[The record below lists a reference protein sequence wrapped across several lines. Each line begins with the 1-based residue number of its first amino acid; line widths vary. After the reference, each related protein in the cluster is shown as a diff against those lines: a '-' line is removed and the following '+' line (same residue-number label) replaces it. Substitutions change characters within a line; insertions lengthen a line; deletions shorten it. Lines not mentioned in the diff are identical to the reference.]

1 MPERV
6 SHQEQALRA
15 CKLYVQNTLR
25 NYDERYAI
33 EGVGEAHGDWLR
45 TRFVL
50 ETLHPPGRVR
60 FDPATEPGIFHV
72 EHIVWRRFDD
82 DAELA
87 EWSGDV
93 LRLGLR
99 PHNVICLPANTGAA
113 AMWAVD
119 DDPGVEIH
127 WPEAALG
134 AGAVVLEFLWSFEAM
149 PIDVSDQLLRA
160 AEVRAEGATPP
171 ASPASPVPPVTA
183 AAFEAALDELAKIRQ
198 MLETATAARASSE
211 QQQEILRDELQQ
223 QRQFQSQTRDE
234 AREHNALLQE
244 SLRALAEGLSQLR
257 ERQAD
262 SDDAWQRNTDRVA
275 NLGWRR
281 ARRLQQRLRAIVGDG
296 AERHHELKDSLLALQ
311 RGVDARL
318 DYISWVQDHPWRARL
333 QRWRRSIYNAARRVW
348 RDVSAFLDL
357 FRAYEFKAV
366 AQGDVTALPD
376 RPDTWQVS
384 GPDPR
389 FHMQPKFSRRIPSAG
404 WYVLDIELSSE
415 GPEMLCAPCLYA
427 DYGRGMNEG
436 SRIDLPLHGAGKAHR
451 LSVRFDGDVHCI
463 RLDPTDSRGRV
474 HIGRFR
480 IRKLSWLGAAVR
492 MAWPV
497 LRGGLHS
504 PRQVLRLF
512 TDLVAVWRK
521 EGSRGVQRR
530 VMEQTDRVARANDYA
545 SWVQRFDSIDDA
557 DRARMQAD
565 IAAWE
570 KRPRFSIVMPVYNT
584 PERWLRR
591 CLDTVLMQVY
601 ADWELCIADDAST
614 KPHVRTVLEEYA
626 ARDARIKVHFRE
638 RNGHIVAASNS
649 ALELAQ
655 GDYMVLLDHDDELP
669 EHALFVVAERLVR
682 DPRAKL
688 IYSDEDKIDEAG
700 RRYEPYFKP
709 DWNPELFHSQ
719 NMISHL
725 GVYELALVR
734 EVGCFQAGFE
744 GSQDYDLALR
754 CIERLQPENI
764 AHIPHVLYHWRAIEG
779 STALAHGEKS
789 YAKSAGALALEAH
802 LARCGI
808 AAEVLPALESYHRVR
823 YALPAAPPLVSLI
836 IPTRDRLDLLRLS
849 VGTILEKTTYPNF
862 EILILDNQSREP
874 QTLDYFSD
882 IVRDERVRV
891 IPYDK
896 PFNFSAINNHG
907 ARHARGEVLGL
918 INNDVEVFDGEW
930 LGEMMSHALRPGVGA
945 VGSMLYYPD
954 DRIQHAGVVVG
965 FLGVG
970 AHAFQGKPRGS
981 YGPFG
986 RAKLLQNLSCVTAA
1000 CLLLRREIFAAV
1012 GGLEEDLEVAFNDVD
1027 FCLRILDTG
1036 NRIVWTPYAELYHHE
1051 SASRGLEDSPEKLAR
1066 FTREVEF
1073 MRKRYGA
1080 RLLADAAYN
1089 PNLSLDVEPYVLAWP
1104 PRVHYAFRTDATRD
1118 SGAW

>member
-1 MPERV
+1 MQERLG
-6 SHQEQALRA
+6 QKEQAHRA
-15 CKLYVQNTLR
+15 CKLYVQNALHD
-25 NYDERYAI
+25 YDERYAL
-33 EGVGEAHGDWLR
+33 EGIGAVHDAWLR

-50 ETLHPPGRVR
+50 ENLHPPGRVR
-60 FDPATEPGIFHV
+60 FDPSTEPGIFHL
-72 EHIVWRRFDD
+72 ERIVWRRFDD
-82 DAELA
+82 DGVLTD
-87 EWSGDV
+87 WSGDV
-93 LRLGLR
+93 LRLGVR
-99 PHNVICLPANTGAA
+99 PLNVVLLPSSNAA
-113 AMWAVD
+113 TAMWAVD

-134 AGAVVLEFLWSFEAM
+134 CGAVILEFLWSFEPM
-149 PIDVSDQLLRA
+149 SIGVSDQLLHA
-160 AEVRAEGATPP
+160 AQDAVGE
-171 ASPASPVPPVTA
+171 ASPAAESVAPPPVPVTA
-183 AAFEAALDELAKIRQ
+183 AFDVALGELATIRQ
-198 MLETATAARASSE
+198 MLEAANAARLSFD
-211 QQQEILRDELQQ
+211 QQQEVLREQLQQ
-223 QRQFQSQTRDE
+223 QQLAQAQARDE
-234 AREHNALLQE
+234 AREYKELLQE
-244 SLRALAEGLSQLR
+244 NLRALSDGLALLR

-262 SDDAWQRNTDRVA
+262 SDGAWRQTTQRVA

-281 ARRLQQRLRAIVGDG
+281 ARRLQQRLRGIVGDG
-296 AERHHELKDSLLALQ
+296 AARHRELKDALLTLQ

-318 DYISWVQDHPWRARL
+318 DYLVWAQDHPWRARL
-333 QRWRRSIYNAARRVW
+333 QRWSRSIHSIARRGW

-376 RPDTWQVS
+376 SADTWQVS

-389 FHMQPKFSRRIPSAG
+389 FHMQPKFSHRIPSAG
-404 WYVLDIELSSE
+404 WYVLDIELSSQ
-415 GPEMLCAPCLYA
+415 GTEMLSAPCLYA
-427 DYGRGMNEG
+427 DYGRGMTEG
-436 SRIDLPLHGAGKAHR
+436 SRIDLPLHGAHKEHR
-451 LSVRFDGDVHCI
+451 LSIRFDGDVHCI

-512 TDLVAVWRK
+512 ADLVAVWRK
-521 EGSRGVQRR
+521 EGARGVQRR
-530 VMEQTDRVARANDYA
+530 VMEQTDRVARTNDYI
-545 SWVQRFDSIDDA
+545 SWVQRFDSIDAA
-557 DRARMQAD
+557 DRARMQST
-565 IAAWE
+565 IATWE
-570 KRPRFSIVMPVYNT
+570 KPPRFSIVMPVYNT

-591 CLDTVLMQVY
+591 CLDTVQAQIY
-601 ADWELCIADDAST
+601 TNWELCIADDAST
-614 KPHVRTVLEEYA
+614 KPHVRSVLEEYA

-669 EHALFVVAERLVR
+669 EHALFVVAERLVSDSR
-682 DPRAKL
+682 VKL
-688 IYSDEDKIDEAG
+688 IYSDEDKIDENG

-734 EVGCFQAGFE
+734 EVGCFQPGFE

-823 YALPAAPPLVSLI
+823 YALPATLPLVSLI

-862 EILILDNQSREP
+862 EILILDNQSCEP
-874 QTLDYFSD
+874 QTLEYFRD

-891 IPYDK
+891 IAYDK

-930 LGEMMSHALRPGVGA
+930 LSEMMSHALRPGVGA

-986 RAKLLQNLSCVTAA
+986 RARLLQNLSCVTAA
-1000 CLLLRREIFAAV
+1000 CLLLRREVFDAV
-1012 GGLEEDLEVAFNDVD
+1012 GGLEEGLEVAFNDVD

-1036 NRIVWTPYAELYHHE
+1036 KRIVWTPYAELYHHE

-1073 MRKRYGA
+1073 MQKRYGK
-1080 RLLADAAYN
+1080 RLLADPAYN
-1089 PNLSLDVEPYVLAWP
+1089 PNLSLDVEPFALAWP
-1104 PRVHYAFRTDATRD
+1104 PRVSYSFRGTAATEV
-1118 SGAW
+1118 GAA